1 MAIQRITSGII
12 ADGAI
17 VATDIGDNTVTT
29 SKIADANV
37 TSSKLDSTLSISG
50 NFLANNITA
59 NTNIVANTG
68 SATAPSIFPTGDTN
82 TGIFFPAADTI
93 AFAEGGAEAMRIDAN
108 GNVGIGTT
116 SPSGKLHVVNT
127 LTTGSTDDNLLAYF
141 SSSNRNSSVYIIAK
155 NTESSGLYFGDPDN
169 NQIGYAAYDHAGNYL
184 RFATNGSERARIDSS
199 GNIYTSGNYTVQ
211 YPGENNTTTGIF
223 LESSGKLGVSRDN
236 TNPFY
241 VNRNTSDGTLI
252 SMRTG
257 GNEQGTISVS
267 GGTVSYNQFMGSHW
281 ATLTDW
287 SRPDIKIGT
296 ILDSINELVIYKYA
310 LIEVE
315 EEIPAKKAVLDE
327 NGNEIEPAVEAHIG
341 PVQKKICYNGN
352 AEVGATVSVEYEGE
366 TYEGIVELER
376 DREFTKGVKVKI
388 NDTAASK
395 AVYGVFVAWNNDK
408 NGDGGIWNDMY
419 VGAVG
424 NYVVRMAEG
433 QEPQIGDLIEADGN
447 GCGVVQ
453 EDDIIRSKTV
463 GKVTSNIPQVTY
475 EDGSFLVT
483 CVLYSG

>member
-1 MAIQRITSGII
+1 MASIIKVDQIQSDTGTVN
-12 ADGAI
+12 
-17 VATDIGDNTVTT
+17 VA
-29 SKIADANV
+29 SKIEFPAGNV
-37 TSSKLDSTLSISG
+37 S
-50 NFLANNITA
+50 
-59 NTNIVANTG
+59 
-68 SATAPSIFPTGDTN
+68 APSIFPTGDTN

-93 AFAEGGAEAMRIDAN
+93 AFAEGGAEAMRIDSS

-116 SPSGKLHVVNT
+116 SPALTGGDAGRVIQVENATRAAFRATRTSGGGDVELRAFGSGAAT
-127 LTTGSTDDNLLAYF
+127 LTNAA
-141 SSSNRNSSVYIIAK
+141 N
-155 NTESSGLYFGDPDN
+155 GD
-169 NQIGYAAYDHAGNYL
+169 L
-184 RFATNGSERARIDSS
+184 RFGTNATERMRIDSN
-199 GNIYTSGNYTVQ
+199 GNLLVG
-211 YPGENNTTTGIF
+211 TTTTDFTTQGIR
-223 LESSGKLGVSRDN
+223 LRGPLGVSEFTS
-236 TNPFY
+236 TNDLVATF
-241 VNRNTSDGTLI
+241 NRLGNDGILLRFNQASTEEG
-252 SMRTG
+252 S
-257 GNEQGTISVS
+257 ISVS
-267 GGTVSYNQFMGSHW
+267 GSTVSYNQFMGSHW
-281 ATLTDW
+281 AALTDW
-287 SRPDIKIGT
+287 SRPNIKIGT

-315 EEIPAKKAVLDE
+315 EEIPAKEAVLDE

-366 TYEGIVELER
+366 TYGGIVELER
-376 DREFTKGVKVKI
+376 DREFTKAVKVKI

-395 AVYGVFVAWNNDK
+395 AVYGVFVGWNNDK
-408 NGDGGIWNDMY
+408 NADGGIWNDMY

-475 EDGSFLVT
+475 DDGSFLVT

>member
-17 VATDIGDNTVTT
+17 VATDIGDGVVTA

-37 TSSKLDSTLSISG
+37 TSSKLASTLSISG

-68 SATAPSIFPTGDTN
+68 SAAAPSIFPTGDTN

-108 GNVGIGTT
+108 GRVGIGTT
-116 SPSGKLHVVNT
+116 SPGYPLNVSMARGGTAQDIAALTISGTVSINDAM
-127 LTTGSTDDNLLAYF
+127 SLAF
-141 SSSNRNSSVYIIAK
+141 
-155 NTESSGLYFGDPDN
+155 
-169 NQIGYAAYDHAGNYL
+169 
-184 RFATNGSERARIDSS
+184 TNGSVVTSRIT
-199 GNIYTSGNYTVQ
+199 NIYGPDANVYGSLAFLTRNFNTDTIVEVMRLDNRANLLVGKTAIDGEVAGGEIRSTGNGLFVRSA
-211 YPGENNTTTGIF
+211 GACLF
-223 LESSGKLGVSRDN
+223 
-236 TNPFY
+236 
-241 VNRNTSDGTLI
+241 VNRLTDDGTVVEI
-252 SMRTG
+252 AQATTV
-257 GNEQGTISVS
+257 EGTISVS
-267 GGTVSYNQFMGSHW
+267 GSTVSYNQFMGSHW
-281 ATLTDW
+281 AALTDW
-287 SRPDIKIGT
+287 SRPNIKIGT
-296 ILDSINELVIYKYA
+296 ILDSINELVIYKYVV
-310 LIEVE
+310 IDV
-315 EEIPAKKAVLDE
+315 
-327 NGNEIEPAVEAHIG
+327 NGE
-341 PVQKKICYNGN
+341 QKKICYNGN
-352 AEVGATVSVEYEGE
+352 AEVGATVSVEYEDE

-376 DREFTKGVKVKI
+376 DREFTKAVKVKI

-395 AVYGVFVAWNNDK
+395 AVYGVFVAWNTDK

-475 EDGSFLVT
+475 DDGSFLVT